1 MGMFSAL
8 VPNKEMDD
16 LGTESYEEIVDGYCA
31 ALEDLESEIF
41 GLENLGE
48 SVDNAEAFATAI
60 ESCGATPALMKFG
73 YEVDSSFEQLI
84 GRAAPSDFATE
95 DMDEF
100 GAFALES
107 IKSKLKIAWEHVKT
121 FIYKLIEKIKEF
133 GRWVLRLFDRKKA
146 RLNKIIT
153 GKADKVFDAKN
164 INGRFVS
171 KDGLAEIIRDSEGSM
186 KIDFKMPGGDNI
198 WNKENFKTF
207 TASFKK
213 LSGVP
218 AAALETGKVTIDPIG
233 SEYVKQQSLASAGW
247 TKATDIIKAA
257 KDCKDLLDKRADW
270 ERAMNNCDQTMGK
283 IAKAAEAKE
292 RNINDKGEEKGVEK
306 YDKDRANQ
314 IMYARKAAIVCSKY
328 IVCVGKQ
335 INNAAAYIIAVASAA
350 GL

>member
-8 VPNKEMDD
+8 VPNKENED

-95 DMDEF
+95 DMNEF

-164 INGRFVS
+164 INGRF
-171 KDGLAEIIRDSEGSM
+171 ISM
-186 KIDFKMPGGDNI
+186 SDLQKVIADCEARMAVQFKMPSGDKI
-198 WNKENFKTF
+198 WNKETFKDF
-207 TASFKK
+207 SDSFKK
-213 LSGVP
+213 ISGGAV
-218 AAALETGKVTIDPIG
+218 AGVEAGKIEFKPMGIDM
-233 SEYVKQQSLASAGW
+233 VKQQSLSSAGW
-247 TKATDIIKAA
+247 TKASDIIKMASE
-257 KDCKDLLDKRADW
+257 CKKLLDKRADW

-283 IAKAAEAKE
+283 IAKAAEATA

-328 IVCVGKQ
+328 IVCIGKQ